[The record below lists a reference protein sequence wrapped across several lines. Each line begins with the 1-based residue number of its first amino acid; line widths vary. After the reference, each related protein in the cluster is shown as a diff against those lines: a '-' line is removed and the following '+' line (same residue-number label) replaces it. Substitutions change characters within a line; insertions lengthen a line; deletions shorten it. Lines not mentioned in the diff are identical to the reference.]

1 MTGPTALRIGVV
13 GAGRFAA
20 FVTGVVHDL
29 PDIRFTAV
37 ADPDAQRATQLAT
50 ALTARPL
57 TDWRDLIGSDDV
69 DAVVIAS
76 PPATHAALALAALRA
91 GRHVFCEK
99 PLATDEA
106 AAAEVQAAVTAS
118 GRALVVDHVLRY
130 NPILCALVR
139 LRGHLL
145 GPVRRLAFEND
156 ASDED
161 LGPDHWFWDER
172 VSGGIFVE
180 HGVHFFD
187 AAIALIGA
195 PPEAVQGMVGRRP
208 GTDLVDLAVA
218 TTRHPDGA
226 LATFAH
232 GFSHAHRCERQL
244 MRIDFGVAEARI
256 SGWIPVHAALD
267 LWTDDSGAV
276 LVQGLPARTG
286 ELLAVDGYRL
296 NSRATIE
303 VTVHRNAGPEAAR
316 ERGREHR
323 LPHHCRVTIDLGG
336 EAAKQQVYA
345 ESVRAAMVDFVRCIR
360 TGERPAAG
368 VAEGSAAVSVAVA
381 ARRSAREDR
390 TVHIGGQATE
400 AIASAGPVFPQP
412 TNRFDRGVRHEPSL
426 AAAGEPRPDHSPA
439 DVGTS

>member
-1 MTGPTALRIGVV
+1 MSGPSGLRIGVV

-20 FVTGVVHDL
+20 FVTGAVHDL

-37 ADPDAQRATQLAT
+37 ADPEAQRATQLAT

-57 TDWRDLIGSDDV
+57 TDWQELIRSDDV

-76 PPATHAALALAALRA
+76 PPVTHAELALAALRA

-99 PLATDEA
+99 PLATEEA
-106 AAAEVQAAVTAS
+106 AAAEVMAAVTAT

-130 NPILCALVR
+130 NPILRALRR
-139 LRGHLL
+139 LRGPLL

-187 AAIALIGA
+187 AANALIGA
-195 PPEAVQGMVGRRP
+195 LPEAVQGMVGRRP
-208 GTDLVDLAVA
+208 GIDLVDLAVA
-218 TTRHPDGA
+218 TTRHPGGA

-232 GFSHAHRCERQL
+232 GFSHANRCERQL

-256 SGWIPVHAALD
+256 SGWIPGHATVD
-267 LWTDDSGAV
+267 LWTDDSGAA
-276 LVQGLPARTG
+276 LAQDLPARAG

-296 NSRATIE
+296 ASRATIE
-303 VTVHRNAGPEAAR
+303 VTVQRNAGPEAAR
-316 ERGREHR
+316 ERGHEHR

-336 EAAKQQVYA
+336 EAAKQHVYA

-360 TGERPAAG
+360 TGEQPAAG
-368 VAEGSAAVSVAVA
+368 VAEGAAAVSIAVA
-381 ARRSAREDR
+381 ARHSAREDR
-390 TVHIGGQATE
+390 TIHIGGQTAGTDS
-400 AIASAGPVFPQP
+400 ASGPGLPQTP
-412 TNRFDRGVRHEPSL
+412 NRLDRGVRHETSL
-426 AAAGEPRPDHSPA
+426 AAAGGPRPDHSPA
-439 DVGTS
+439 DVRTG